1 MFRAIAGVLSL
12 LASSQVS
19 AQHRSATPQTT
30 SPPLVDEIVVVG
42 RRSGPPL
49 WKVSSGKHLLWILG
63 TPDLVPKDLDW
74 LSDRVLETLGDSQE
88 YLLPPSF
95 GIQISGPIAAA
106 RAWKKVKQSRKNAD
120 NATLEEVLPAPLYE
134 LFSETKQLYAPKR
147 DDLEEL
153 RPSYAADKLFDQA
166 TRDAGLISDRRIRE
180 SLKKQAKRNGVRI
193 VWSSTYAKLKS
204 MKTVLEP
211 IADSSPEAELRCME
225 AKLGDLELRLERY
238 ISDALAWADGDL
250 APLLARHSGQML
262 EDVCAVTA
270 LMTGPVPAEMKE
282 LEAKSRTLWLESVDR
297 ALLNN
302 DSSFAS
308 LPIGELLRADG
319 LLSHLQHR
327 GYDVKEPSVERN
339 D

>member
-1 MFRAIAGVLSL
+1 MFRAIAAVLSL

-63 TPDLVPKDLDW
+63 SPDLVPKDLDW

-204 MKTVLEP
+204 IKFKTIP
-211 IADSSPEAELRCME
+211 SRRSPSVMSQYPASPLRT
-225 AKLGDLELRLERY
+225 LRRDF
-238 ISDALAWADGDL
+238 S
-250 APLLARHSGQML
+250 
-262 EDVCAVTA
+262 
-270 LMTGPVPAEMKE
+270 
-282 LEAKSRTLWLESVDR
+282 SRTPVWVRSTS
-297 ALLNN
+297 LL
-302 DSSFAS
+302 F
-308 LPIGELLRADG
+308 IG
-319 LLSHLQHR
+319 SHCYI
-327 GYDVKEPSVERN
+327 GTKITM
-339 D
+339 